1 MSLNRRGF
9 KLAMATVA
17 LAIVVAGPTT
27 GTDHEPFQAVAVPG
41 FQFIQDPLDYESRVH
56 HSNIDTLDHMKAD
69 DLRQAAVV
77 LAGVLLEAAN
87 STKELPRP
95 PVPVQP
101 TLSDPF
107 KYDYPEPK

>member
-1 MSLNRRGF
+1 MRVFNLR
-9 KLAMATVA
+9 LA
-17 LAIVVAGPTT
+17 
-27 GTDHEPFQAVAVPG
+27 AVA
-41 FQFIQDPLDYESRVH
+41 
-56 HSNIDTLDHMKAD
+56 
-69 DLRQAAVV
+69 

-87 STKELPRP
+87 SPKELPRP